1 MPFMNKKHSL
11 ILLGSLALA
20 LVGCAA
26 AQQAPPAGY
35 HLLKKIVIGG
45 EGGWDYLALDPQS
58 RLLYVSH
65 GNAFEIVNV
74 DTGAKLDPIPNLKGV
89 HGVAFAPDR
98 NRGYISNGRGN
109 SVTVFDLKTRQV
121 LEEIPVSGKNPDSVM
136 YEPLSGRVFT
146 FNGSTANAT
155 AIDAATNKVVGTIDI
170 GGKPE
175 FAVHDGKGVVFVNNE
190 DKSEIVA
197 FDAKTLEIKKRWS
210 IAPGEGPSG
219 LAIDLKNKRLFSVCD
234 KVMVVSDF
242 ENGKVVTTVPIG
254 SGPDAVRYD
263 PGTGPGLLLE
273 RRGDADRGPPG
284 FGRTN
289 TPSWKRLRPLPRAR
303 TMELDPK
310 THNVFV
316 VTAEYGPAPAP
327 TAEQPKPRPVPCRD
341 RSRCWCSENKP
352 AARPNFPDRRSR
364 SRIGGLKPIDQQ
376 DRPAASMRIWTAWLK
391 REGWIF

>member
-1 MPFMNKKHSL
+1 MNTKLKTV
-11 ILLGSLALA
+11 LLGFLVVG
-20 LVGCAA
+20 LVGSAGA
-26 AQQAPPAGY
+26 GQTAPSGY

-45 EGGWDYLALDPQS
+45 EGGWDYMTLDPQT

-65 GNAFEIVNV
+65 GNAFETVNV
-74 DTGAKLDPIPNLKGV
+74 DTGEKLEPIANLKGV
-89 HGVAFAPDR
+89 HGVALAPDR

-121 LEEIPVSGKNPDSVM
+121 LEEIPVSGKNPDSIM
-136 YEPLSGRVFT
+136 YEALAGRVFT

-175 FAVHDGKGVVFVNNE
+175 FAVTDGKGIVFVNNE

-197 FDAKTLEIKKRWS
+197 FDSRTLEIKKRWS

-234 KVMVVSDF
+234 KILVVSDF
-242 ENGKVVTTVPIG
+242 ENGKVVTTVPVG

-263 PGTGPGLLLE
+263 PGTGIIFSSNGEGTLTIIRQESADKYAVLE
-273 RRGDADRGPPG
+273 
-284 FGRTN
+284 TVK
-289 TPSWKRLRPLPRAR
+289 TLPRAR

-316 VTAEYGPAPAP
+316 VTAEFGPAPAP
-327 TAEQPKPRPVPCRD
+327 SAEQPKPRP
-341 RSRCWCSENKP
+341 
-352 AARPNFPDRRSR
+352 
-364 SRIGGLKPIDQQ
+364 
-376 DRPAASMRIWTAWLK
+376 TAIAGTFQVLVFG
-391 REGWIF
+391 R